1 MRTRKI
7 HLLSA
12 LAVTVFAVSAYG
24 CTEQGSTP
32 VSSSESSTAQTT
44 DSTTLDSS
52 SSSSVD
58 SSTSSSVDSSTSS
71 SVDSSTSSSIDSS
84 TSSSVDSSGDSS
96 EDTSSDSTVPGSD
109 SSSSSEGGE
118 GGDPSIPEHPDTIDQ
133 ETDPS
138 DLNIYFYS
146 ESLAEA
152 EERSYMWA
160 WDDSGGNYLFKAS
173 RIGEVTTDDESLS
186 EHLFVTAF
194 YITLDHDYTVFS
206 DWEGTAESTLNLKA
220 DFSNLFTGLLL
231 RSEDGAAK
239 SNNFYLDKSRIF
251 SRGDG
256 TYDIY
261 LWENYTDKYGIAEN
275 ATLYS
280 SSEFL
285 TAYDNKLE
293 GEVIISDKTI
303 HGNTEPGD
311 LNIYFYEMNGLGIEY
326 RDWLYIFDD
335 YGSDLFQ
342 MSGDTAVTL
351 EEIGTDHA
359 FLPWYINLGETYAV
373 YDGWDITD
381 LESANQHNIRF
392 NSVTDLGTLIFRSD
406 EYLDYDG
413 DQGKASQTDNIE
425 LDLDQLVAEEDGT
438 YNIFVV
444 ETTEGDNWVRNVY
457 YGIDAFNE
465 AGLAGNVTESE

>member
-44 DSTTLDSS
+44 DSTTPDSS
-52 SSSSVD
+52 SS
-58 SSTSSSVDSSTSS
+58 SS

-84 TSSSVDSSGDSS
+84 TSSSIDSSTSSSVDSSIDSS
-96 EDTSSDSTVPGSD
+96 VDSSTDSSVDTSSDSTVPGSD

-160 WDDSGGNYLFKAS
+160 WDDSGVNYLFKAS

-220 DFSNLFTGLLL
+220 DFTNLFAGLLL
-231 RSEDGAAK
+231 RDESHTTQ
-239 SNNFYLDKSRIF
+239 SNNFYLDESQIVRKD
-251 SRGDG
+251 DG
-256 TYDIY
+256 GAYDIY
-261 LWENYTDKYGIAEN
+261 LWENYTDTYGITEN
-275 ATLYS
+275 VTLYS

-285 TAYDNKLE
+285 AAYDNKLE

-303 HGNTEPGD
+303 HDNTEPGD

-326 RDWLYIFDD
+326 RDWLYVFDD

-351 EEIGTDHA
+351 EEIGSDHA
-359 FLPWYINLGETYAV
+359 FLPWYINLGATYAV
-373 YDGWDITD
+373 YDDWDITD

-406 EYLDYDG
+406 ENLDNG
-413 DQGKASQTDNIE
+413 GQSVSQTDNIE
-425 LDLDQLVAEEDGT
+425 LDLYQLVAEEDGT

-444 ETTEGDNWVRNVY
+444 ETTEGNNWVRNVY